1 MVDPE
6 RNATDIDT
14 VFVLQ
19 FSFSVYSHVA
29 HKFISWLGM
38 PMFTYFFF
46 FADVKYFQNFNTK
59 YTWKTFFKR
68 YSHQVGM
75 NMWMIYRVFFVCNL
89 SYNVIS
95 IMNIISTFSQMLMYK
110 SSNHHSK
117 SQWLLTAMKRKI
129 YNTITHIQTM

>member
-1 MVDPE
+1 MLL
-6 RNATDIDT
+6 ILIQYLYYS
-14 VFVLQ
+14 FLSQ
-19 FSFSVYSHVA
+19 FIHVT
-29 HKFISWLGM
+29 HKFTSWLGM
-38 PMFTYFFF
+38 PMFTYLFF

>member
-19 FSFSVYSHVA
+19 FSLSVYSRHTQVHIMAWNAHVY
-29 HKFISWLGM
+29 L
-38 PMFTYFFF
+38 FFF

>member
-19 FSFSVYSHVA
+19 FSFSVYSRHTQVHIMAWNAHVY
-29 HKFISWLGM
+29 L
-38 PMFTYFFF
+38 FF

-89 SYNVIS
+89 SYHVIS

>member
-1 MVDPE
+1 MLL
-6 RNATDIDT
+6 ILIQYLYCS
-14 VFVLQ
+14 FLSQ
-19 FSFSVYSHVA
+19 FIHMSHTSS
-29 HKFISWLGM
+29 HHGLECPCLLS
-38 PMFTYFFF
+38 FFF
-46 FADVKYFQNFNTK
+46 LQMSNTSRISTQNTHERL
-59 YTWKTFFKR
+59 FFKR

>member
-1 MVDPE
+1 MLLILIQYLYYSFLSQFIHMSHTSSHHGLECPCLLIFFLQMSKTSRISTQNTHE
-6 RNATDIDT
+6 RLFSNDIHIKLAWT
-14 VFVLQ
+14 
-19 FSFSVYSHVA
+19 
-29 HKFISWLGM
+29 
-38 PMFTYFFF
+38 
-46 FADVKYFQNFNTK
+46 
-59 YTWKTFFKR
+59 
-68 YSHQVGM
+68 M

>member
-1 MVDPE
+1 MLL
-6 RNATDIDT
+6 ILIQYLYYS
-14 VFVLQ
+14 FLSQ
-19 FSFSVYSHVA
+19 FIHVT
-29 HKFISWLGM
+29 HKFTSWLGM
-38 PMFTYFFF
+38 PMFTYFFFF

>member
-1 MVDPE
+1 MLL
-6 RNATDIDT
+6 ILIQYLYYS
-14 VFVLQ
+14 FLSQ
-19 FSFSVYSHVA
+19 FIHVT
-29 HKFISWLGM
+29 HKFTSWLGM
-38 PMFTYFFF
+38 PMFTQFFF
-46 FADVKYFQNFNTK
+46 FADVKYLQNFNTK

>member
-1 MVDPE
+1 MLL
-6 RNATDIDT
+6 ILIQYLYYS
-14 VFVLQ
+14 FLSQ
-19 FSFSVYSHVA
+19 FIHVT
-29 HKFISWLGM
+29 HKFTSWLGM
-38 PMFTYFFF
+38 PMFTYFFFF

-95 IMNIISTFSQMLMYK
+95 LMNIISTFSQMLMYK

>member
-1 MVDPE
+1 MLL
-6 RNATDIDT
+6 ILIQYLYYS
-14 VFVLQ
+14 FLSQ
-19 FSFSVYSHVA
+19 FIHMSHTSSHHGLECPCLLSFFS
-29 HKFISWLGM
+29 
-38 PMFTYFFF
+38 

>member
-19 FSFSVYSHVA
+19 FSLSVYSHVT
-29 HKFISWLGM
+29 HKFTSWLGM
-38 PMFTYFFF
+38 PMFTYFF